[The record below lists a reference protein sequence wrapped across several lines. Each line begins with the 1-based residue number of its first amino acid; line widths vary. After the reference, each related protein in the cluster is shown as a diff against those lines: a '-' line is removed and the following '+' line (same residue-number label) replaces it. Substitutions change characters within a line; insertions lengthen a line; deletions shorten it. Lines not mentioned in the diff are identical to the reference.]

1 MFQSFIHEKQREL
14 SIKMIQALK
23 TFRQS
28 EEAIVNAL
36 NYHYSNGLVEGINNK
51 IKVIKRT
58 AYGYRNF
65 SNFRNRIFI

>member
-1 MFQSFIHEKQREL
+1 
-14 SIKMIQALK
+14 MIQALK

-36 NYHYSNGLVEGINNK
+36 NYHYSNSLVEGINNK

-58 AYGYRNF
+58 A
-65 SNFRNRIFI
+65 